1 MKIQLLHM
9 FNVTNIPILKFQN
22 LHHKL
27 SISWNFNRY
36 CAKFIKQYVCAKS
49 IGFKCKNGM
58 KRLCMICVFLTY
70 DVLIWSA
77 YDLHFN

>member
-1 MKIQLLHM
+1 MRIQLLHM

-36 CAKFIKQYVCAKS
+36 CKNYKKYVRAKS
-49 IGFKCKNGM
+49 IGFKCKWHGKYIYYFYIN
-58 KRLCMICVFLTY
+58 
-70 DVLIWSA
+70 DVS
-77 YDLHFN
+77 F